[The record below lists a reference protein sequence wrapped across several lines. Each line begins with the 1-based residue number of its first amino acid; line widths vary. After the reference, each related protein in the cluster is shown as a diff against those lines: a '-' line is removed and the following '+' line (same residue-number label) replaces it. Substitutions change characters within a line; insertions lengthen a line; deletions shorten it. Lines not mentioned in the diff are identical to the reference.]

1 MAASSCTIVGE
12 MERTVSAKILF
23 TKNRYCACDDVLMID
38 DDDDDDMIKDI
49 SIPNRYYSV
58 LKDMA

>member
-1 MAASSCTIVGE
+1 MVASSCTIVGE
-12 MERTVSAKILF
+12 MERTVFAKILF

-38 DDDDDDMIKDI
+38 DDDDDMIKDI

>member
-1 MAASSCTIVGE
+1 
-12 MERTVSAKILF
+12 MERGVSAKILL
-23 TKNRYCACDDVLMID
+23 TKNRDCACNDDVLMIDD

-58 LKDMA
+58 WVY